1 MLRFIVNAIFIFIS
15 CVNLYGQSVES
26 LRKEREN
33 IIEEIIKLQQLLNEK
48 IETKDAFM
56 QKLSLLDR
64 EILSRR
70 KLINNF
76 EREINKLDE
85 QIEVNELLIND
96 LEKDIQ
102 SLKEEYAQLIRYTY
116 RQRGE
121 LNQLM
126 FLFSAESFS
135 NLYTRFRLFKEYSNY
150 RKTQGERLVKT
161 QNQVKGLLKE
171 IQIQK
176 NEKQAVLNEIES
188 ELTRLEENRKN
199 RALLIKKLQEEQ
211 KWLQQNLKM
220 KEVAAQQLEK
230 KIEELIAAEKTLNIN
245 KDESINFED
254 MKGRLVWP
262 VENGVIVN
270 SFGEHA
276 HPVLKN
282 VSIKNNGIDIQT
294 IESSDVRCVHSGVV
308 SMVVAIPGLNTTVI
322 VRHGKY
328 LTVYG
333 NLIEVVVK
341 KGDIVEAG
349 QILGNIYKGKANMN
363 KILHFEV
370 WEENNKL
377 DPELWLK
384 R

>member
-1 MLRFIVNAIFIFIS
+1 MLRFIVNAIFILIS

-33 IIEEIIKLQQLLNEK
+33 IIEEIIKLQKLLNEK

-64 EILSRR
+64 EIFSRR

-150 RKTQGERLVKT
+150 RKTQGEKLVKS

-171 IQIQK
+171 IQVQK
-176 NEKQAVLNEIES
+176 NEKQAVLNEIEI
-188 ELTRLEENRKN
+188 ELARLEENRKN

-211 KWLQQNLKM
+211 KWLQQNLKQ

-230 KIEELIAAEKTLNIN
+230 KIKELIAAEKALSIN
-245 KDESINFED
+245 KDESITFED
-254 MKGRLVWP
+254 MKGQLVWP

-270 SFGEHA
+270 PFGEHA
-276 HPVLKN
+276 HPILKN

-294 IESSDVRCVHSGVV
+294 LESSDVRCVHSGVV
-308 SMVVAIPGLNTTVI
+308 SMVVAIPGLNKTVI

-349 QILGNIYKGKANMN
+349 EILGKIYHGNTNMN
-363 KILHFEV
+363 KVLHFEV

-377 DPELWLK
+377 DPALWLK
-384 R
+384 P